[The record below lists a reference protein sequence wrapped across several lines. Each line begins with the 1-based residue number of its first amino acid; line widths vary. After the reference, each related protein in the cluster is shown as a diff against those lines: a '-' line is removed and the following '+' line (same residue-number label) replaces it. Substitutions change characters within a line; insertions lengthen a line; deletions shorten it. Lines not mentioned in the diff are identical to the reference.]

1 MSEPAVRTDDM
12 STPVLSRLLSL
23 DVLRGITVMG
33 MIFVN
38 TMSGMPGEK
47 FAILEHER
55 WQGLHLADLVFPGF
69 LMMMGVSIP
78 MSLARAK
85 AAHGLNGEEFRKI
98 FWRAFRLV
106 LAGFILSNLWWFADF
121 STPWRLFGV
130 LQRFGLVYLPCA
142 VLFMTTGPKTRLII
156 AAALL
161 VLYWPLCL
169 LPQLDAGA
177 SDIWV
182 RGHNFVGS
190 VDRVLLGAG
199 DHNYVKGP
207 EGYDPE
213 GLLGTLPA
221 IAHGLIGI
229 AIGEFF
235 LRNRGKSL
243 AVPLLGAGAAM
254 FAAGAAW
261 GFVFPV
267 VKDIW
272 SSTFV
277 LTTCGI
283 TTMLLAGLHALLDNK
298 PDAKPNWPKNVIVNI
313 PLAFGINAI
322 AAYVLHELAAPMSGW
337 QLLMQPYAWT
347 KASLGEPLAACIPV
361 TLFVVA
367 VWVPI
372 DYLRRKGWIIKI

>member
-1 MSEPAVRTDDM
+1 MDTTAPS
-12 STPVLSRLLSL
+12 SRLISL
-23 DVLRGITVMG
+23 DVLRGLTVMG

-38 TMSGMPGEK
+38 SMSGVAGGLHAQVFP
-47 FAILEHER
+47 ILEHER

-78 MSLARAK
+78 MSLGRAK
-85 AAHGLNGEEFRKI
+85 AEHGLTTQEFWRI
-98 FWRAFRLV
+98 FWRAVRLV
-106 LAGFILSNLWWFADF
+106 AAGFILSNIWWFHDF

-142 VLFMTTGPKTRLII
+142 VLFMTTGPRTRLAI
-156 AAALL
+156 AGFLL
-161 VLYWPLCL
+161 IAYWPLCL
-169 LPQLDAGA
+169 LPTADGGPA
-177 SDIWV
+177 DIWV

-190 VDRVLLGAG
+190 IDRVLLGAG
-199 DHNYVKGP
+199 HHNYVDGP
-207 EGYDPE
+207 DGYDPE

-229 AIGEFF
+229 AIGEYI
-235 LRNRGKSL
+235 LKHRGRNIAAPL
-243 AVPLLGAGAAM
+243 AIAGAVM

-277 LTTCGI
+277 LTTCGF
-283 TTMLLAGLHALLDNK
+283 TTLVLAGLHALLDNR
-298 PDAKPNWPKNVIVNI
+298 PAGAPNWLVNI

-322 AAYVLHELAAPMSGW
+322 AAYVLHELASDMLGW
-337 QLLMQPYAWT
+337 QLLSLPYDWAKT
-347 KASLGEPLAACIPV
+347 YVGEPTAACIPV
-361 TLFVVA
+361 VLFIFLI
-367 VWVPI
+367 WFPI
-372 DYLRRKGWIIKI
+372 DYLRRRGWIIKI